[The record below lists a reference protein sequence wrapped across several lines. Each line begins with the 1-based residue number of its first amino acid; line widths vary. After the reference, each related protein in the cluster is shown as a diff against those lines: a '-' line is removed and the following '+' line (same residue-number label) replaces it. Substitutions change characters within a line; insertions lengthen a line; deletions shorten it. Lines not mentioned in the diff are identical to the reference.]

1 MLHKYG
7 LIELELNGWLLLK
20 LNSITLEY
28 IADILTF
35 EFRADI
41 S

>member
-1 MLHKYG
+1 MDG
-7 LIELELNGWLLLK
+7 CFLK

-28 IADILTF
+28 VVDILTF
-35 EFRADI
+35 EFHVDI

>member
-1 MLHKYG
+1 MD
-7 LIELELNGWLLLK
+7 GWFLK

-35 EFRADI
+35 EFHAGM